1 MDFPVYIHVGS
12 LRIHP
17 HVLFEA
23 LAYFIG
29 FRIYLWTR
37 RPSGMSKLVS
47 LQILAGTIL
56 GAAIG
61 SKVLFWLE
69 DPAAT
74 WAAFSQGHFL
84 WGGKTIVGGLLGG
97 LIGVELAK
105 KWAGWKSSTGDDFA
119 YPMLIGI
126 AIGRI
131 GCFLTGLDDHT
142 YGTATSLFT
151 GVDFGDGVLR
161 HPTQLYEMGFL
172 IVLGI
177 VLYPM
182 YRQSRASWKKETA
195 SIATVSSPAIK
206 TGTAQ
211 GIAPATERAA
221 TSVSTTTTSSE
232 AHAPLSL
239 SPLSADHITK
249 DTNVSSGYV
258 SGRLFQWFMF
268 GYLGFRLLIEFIKPT
283 LHPYWGLNNI
293 QLACIAGLIYYSW
306 LLLKGRGDLLRRQT
320 TRANMAK

>member
-1 MDFPVYIHVGS
+1 MEFPVYIHVGS

-23 LAYFIG
+23 LSYFIG

-61 SKVLFWLE
+61 SKVLFWFE

-74 WAAFSQGHFL
+74 WAAFSQGHVL

-119 YPMLIGI
+119 YPLLIGI

-142 YGTATSLFT
+142 YGTATTLFT
-151 GVDFGDGVLR
+151 GVDFGDGIMR
-161 HPTQLYEMGFL
+161 HPTQLYEMAFL

-177 VLYPM
+177 VLYPL
-182 YRQSRASWKKETA
+182 YRQSRASWKKEAAAVKVTESSA
-195 SIATVSSPAIK
+195 SSTITTSPAMANEASTQQPK
-206 TGTAQ
+206 
-211 GIAPATERAA
+211 
-221 TSVSTTTTSSE
+221 VSPDQ
-232 AHAPLSL
+232 APLQND
-239 SPLSADHITK
+239 PAG
-249 DTNVSSGYV
+249 GYV

-293 QLACIAGLIYYSW
+293 QLACIAGLLYYGW

-320 TRANMAK
+320 TSADIAKS

>member
-1 MDFPVYIHVGS
+1 MEFPVYIHLGL

-23 LAYFIG
+23 LSYFIG

-61 SKVLFWLE
+61 SKLLFWLE
-69 DPAAT
+69 DPSAT
-74 WAAFSQGHFL
+74 WAAWSNGQWL

-119 YPMLIGI
+119 YPLLIGI

-131 GCFLTGLDDHT
+131 GCFLTGLEDHT
-142 YGTATSLFT
+142 YGIATTWFT

-177 VLYPM
+177 VLYPL
-182 YRQSRASWKKETA
+182 YRQSRASWKRGVSTSGFSADVTVANNTGSLSASTA
-195 SIATVSSPAIK
+195 SSVSSVGQLQSEA
-206 TGTAQ
+206 TYRTAVTSKLK
-211 GIAPATERAA
+211 PATRY
-221 TSVSTTTTSSE
+221 TS
-232 AHAPLSL
+232 
-239 SPLSADHITK
+239 
-249 DTNVSSGYV
+249 GQ
-258 SGRLFQWFMF
+258 LFQWFMF
-268 GYLGFRLLIEFIKPT
+268 GYLLFRLLIEFIKPT

-293 QLACIAGLIYYSW
+293 QLACIAGLLYYGW
-306 LLLKGRGDLLRRQT
+306 LMLRGRGFLQRQIN
-320 TRANMAK
+320 RLPIVK